1 MGQYTGIEKW
11 FLRQDVI
18 SRIES
23 SELYVPFDLLLRL
36 FIMFN
41 CMLLKQYFNHLNSM
55 IFIGLL
61 LILFS
66 GSSRT
71 EGVKSLYEVEVPV
84 VGQESSE
91 RNTAIRDAFGRMLVK
106 ITGNRKIAE
115 RGELAADISKAPRY
129 VQQYR
134 YRLAPVEIKP
144 KPDAES
150 ALEVEPLRLLN
161 VTFDA
166 VAVDRLLRDRRLPI
180 WSGNR
185 PTTLVW
191 LGTEQNGRRQ
201 LVLPDSTPELM
212 SVLASS
218 ADSRGIPLLFP
229 LMDLED
235 QESLLVSD
243 LWGGFENNIWRAS
256 QRYSTD
262 LILTGRLT
270 RMTNDLWRANWRLYQ
285 GDRVSSWNDEGSNRQ
300 TLAVSG
306 MQHVAD
312 LLADRFAPV
321 GGDNIL
327 FLVRIKVE
335 GIVDFM
341 RYFSVNRFLQSIS
354 SVEHAEIAFAE
365 EDAVTFDL
373 QVRGGIQMLEQGLRL
388 GHMLVP
394 VAEVDDGQIAE
405 DINLYYQVR

>member
-23 SELYVPFDLLLRL
+23 SELYVPFDLLLLL

-180 WSGNR
+180 WGGNR

-212 SVLASS
+212 SALASS

-243 LWGGFENNIWRAS
+243 LWGGFENNIRRAS

>member
-1 MGQYTGIEKW
+1 MCNE
-11 FLRQDVI
+11 V
-18 SRIES
+18 
-23 SELYVPFDLLLRL
+23 L
-36 FIMFN
+36 FTMSNHMFSKHHSKL
-41 CMLLKQYFNHLNSM
+41 MKSM
-55 IFIGLL
+55 IFLGFLL
-61 LILFS
+61 ALFS
-66 GSSRT
+66 GSSSS
-71 EGVKSLYEVEVPV
+71 EGIKSLYEVEVPV
-84 VGQESSE
+84 VGQESAE

-106 ITGNRKIAE
+106 VTGNRKIAE
-115 RGELAADISKAPRY
+115 RGELAADIGKAPRY

-134 YRLAPVEIKP
+134 YRLAPVETKP

-166 VAVDRLLRDRRLPI
+166 AAVDRLLRDRRLPI
-180 WSGNR
+180 WGGNR

-191 LGTEQNGRRQ
+191 LGTEQNRKRQ
-201 LVLPDSTPELM
+201 LALPDTAPGLM
-212 SVLASS
+212 AALASP

-235 QESLLVSD
+235 QASLQVSD
-243 LWGGFENNIWRAS
+243 LWGDFENNIRRAS

-270 RMTNDLWRANWRLYQ
+270 RVTNGLWRANWRLYQ
-285 GDRVSSWNDEGSNRQ
+285 SDRVSSWSDEGSNRK
-300 TLAVSG
+300 TLAAGG

-321 GGDNIL
+321 GGDNNL
-327 FLVRIKVE
+327 TLVRIKVE
-335 GIVDFM
+335 GIVDFK

-354 SVEHAEIAFAE
+354 SVEHTEITFAE
-365 EDAVTFDL
+365 ADAVTFDL
-373 QVRGGIQMLEQGLRL
+373 QVRGGIQVLEQGLQL

-394 VAEVDDGQIAE
+394 AAEADDGQIAE

>member
-1 MGQYTGIEKW
+1 
-11 FLRQDVI
+11 
-18 SRIES
+18 
-23 SELYVPFDLLLRL
+23 
-36 FIMFN
+36 
-41 CMLLKQYFNHLNSM
+41 MLLKQYFNHLNSM